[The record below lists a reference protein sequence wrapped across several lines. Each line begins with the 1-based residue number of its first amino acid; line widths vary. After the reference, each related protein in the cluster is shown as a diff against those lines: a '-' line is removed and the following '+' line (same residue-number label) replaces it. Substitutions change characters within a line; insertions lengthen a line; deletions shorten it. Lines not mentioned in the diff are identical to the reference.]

1 MKTKQR
7 KGKVEAD
14 ALALARAFAEKYRA
28 ASERDIGEVYA
39 GIWDIYDSTVQLY
52 GEILPRIAAMENP
65 TDEDLQVELIDLYFE
80 MKHIKDH
87 ARDAIRGLRRISK
100 SFGSELPPG

>member
-14 ALALARAFAEKYRA
+14 ALALARAFADKYQT
-28 ASERDIGEVYA
+28 ASDRDIGEVYA
-39 GIWDIYDSTVQLY
+39 GIWDIYDSTVHLY
-52 GEILPRIAAMENP
+52 GEILPRIAAMESP
-65 TDEDLQVELIDLYFE
+65 TDEDLQDELIDLYFE